1 MQKNLTKKITNSEYE
16 ELISKSLQQKESKE
30 KSIVNG
36 KIIAIEND
44 MAIVDVGLKSEGR
57 IPLSEFT
64 RPGQKAEIKLGET
77 LQVFIENVD
86 GANGETKLSREKAIK
101 QSAWN
106 HLQDCYNNNEVVT
119 GTPFNR
125 VKGGMSV
132 DLDGVVAFLP
142 GSQIDSRQIIKDTK
156 ELLNK
161 PIDLM
166 ILKMD
171 KFRGNIVVSR
181 KAISDVELKEQRQ
194 ALLSNISEGSVVSGK
209 IKNITDYGV
218 FVDLG
223 GIDGLLHVTDIS
235 WKKINHP
242 SDVLKLGA
250 DINVKILKFDEELT
264 RLSLGIKQ
272 LSDDPWLKVKD
283 LYSIDQKIKSPVS
296 SISDQGV
303 IIMIDENYDGFIPLS
318 ELTWLKKPPHPSKVV
333 ELNQELEVKITE
345 IDNEKRRLNCS
356 LKQLKEN
363 PWKELTKKYSIND
376 NIDTEV
382 VNVVDFGIFV
392 KVHEEIDGMVHVSDL
407 SWNEETCSKLLSD
420 FKKGD
425 VVKVKI
431 LEINIEKER
440 ISLGVKQLE
449 VDPIKKFINDH
460 PLKSRISGKITS
472 IDEKGLTIDL
482 NNNIIGYIKKI
493 NLSKDK
499 IDQKV
504 DRFAIGEA
512 VDSMIVSVDNK
523 TRYINLSIKEI
534 EIDDEKKTLSKYG
547 SSDSGASL
555 GDILG
560 SAIEKKNN
568 A

>member
-16 ELISKSLQQKESKE
+16 KLITNSLQEKKTKE

-36 KIIAIEND
+36 KVIAIEND

-77 LQVFIENVD
+77 LKVFIENVD

-106 HLQDCYNNNEVVT
+106 NLQDCYDKNEVVT
-119 GTPFNR
+119 GVPFNR

-132 DLDGVVAFLP
+132 DLDGVIAFLP

-161 PIDLM
+161 PLDLM

-194 ALLSNISEGSVVSGK
+194 ALLANISEGSIISGK

-235 WKKINHP
+235 WQKISHP
-242 SDVLKLGA
+242 SDVLELG
-250 DINVKILKFDEELT
+250 DEISVKILKFDEELT

-272 LSDDPWLKVKD
+272 LSDDPWLKVD
-283 LYSIDQKIKSPVS
+283 ELYSVDQKTKSLVS
-296 SISDQGV
+296 SIIDQGV
-303 IIMIDENYDGFIPLS
+303 SITIDKNYDGFIPLS

-333 ELNQELEVKITE
+333 ELNQELEVKIIE

-356 LKQLKEN
+356 LKHLKEN

-376 NIDTEV
+376 CIETEV
-382 VNVVDFGIFV
+382 ANVVDFGIFV

-407 SWNEETCSKLLSD
+407 SWNEETCATMLSN

-431 LEINIEKER
+431 LDINIEKER
-440 ISLGVKQLE
+440 ISLGIKQLE
-449 VDPIKKFINDH
+449 KDPMQKFIDDH
-460 PLKSRISGKITS
+460 PLKSRISGKIIS
-472 IDEKGLTIDL
+472 IDEKGLTISLDK
-482 NNNIIGYIKKI
+482 NIIGFIKKTS
-493 NLSKDK
+493 LSKDK
-499 IDQKV
+499 VDQKV
-504 DRFAIGEA
+504 EKFAIGEN
-512 VDSMIVSVDNK
+512 VDSMIVSIDNK
-523 TRYINLSIKEI
+523 TRNINLSIKEI

-560 SAIEKKNN
+560 SVIEKKNN

>member
-1 MQKNLTKKITNSEYE
+1 MQKNLAKKITNSEYE
-16 ELISKSLQQKESKE
+16 KLISNSLQQKESKE

-44 MAIVDVGLKSEGR
+44 MVIVDVGLKSEGR

-64 RPGQKAEIKLGET
+64 RPGQKAEIKLGEM
-77 LQVFIENVD
+77 LKVFIENVD

-106 HLQDCYNNNEVVT
+106 YLQDCYNKNEVVT
-119 GTPFNR
+119 GIPFNR

-132 DLDGVVAFLP
+132 DLDGVIAFLP
-142 GSQIDSRQIIKDTK
+142 GSQIDSRKIIKDTK

-161 PIDLM
+161 PLDLM

-194 ALLSNISEGSVVSGK
+194 ALLSNISEGSVISGK

-235 WKKINHP
+235 WKKIGHP
-242 SDVLKLGA
+242 SDVLELGA
-250 DINVKILKFDEELT
+250 QIDVKILKFDEELT

-272 LSDDPWLKVKD
+272 LSDDPWLKVND
-283 LYSIDQKIKSPVS
+283 LYSVDQKIKSPVS

-303 IIMIDENYDGFIPLS
+303 SIIIDENYEGFIPLS

-345 IDNEKRRLNCS
+345 IDNEKRRLICS
-356 LKQLKEN
+356 LKHLKEN
-363 PWKELTKKYSIND
+363 PWKGLTKKYSINS

-392 KVHEEIDGMVHVSDL
+392 KVHEEIDGMVHISDL
-407 SWNEETCSKLLSD
+407 SWNEETCSTILSD
-420 FKKGD
+420 IKKGD
-425 VVKVKI
+425 IVKVKI
-431 LEINIEKER
+431 LDINVEKER
-440 ISLGVKQLE
+440 ISLGIKQLE
-449 VDPIKKFINDH
+449 IDPVQKFINDY
-460 PLKSRISGKITS
+460 PLKSRISGKITA
-472 IDEKGLTIDL
+472 IDDKGLTINL
-482 NNNIIGYIKKI
+482 GKNVNGYIKKT

-504 DRFAIGEA
+504 ERFAIGEM
-512 VDSMIVSVDNK
+512 VDSMIISIDNK
-523 TRYINLSIKEI
+523 TRNINLSIKEI

-560 SAIEKKNN
+560 SVIEKKNN